1 MLLGSCSGFV
11 VICFG
16 KAGCVAAVVVAL
28 EPDVV
33 APLVLVVVGADVAI
47 AVKGLSVGTVPA

>member
-33 APLVLVVVGADVAI
+33 AQHVVVVGGADVA
-47 AVKGLSVGTVPA
+47 VKVGGWSVGTVPA